1 MIDTHPN
8 PALLRKTVA
17 DQNADSLSPTSRY
30 WPAYM
35 LCDWSLERAGR
46 VKLPPFTSPAS
57 LQCMSTR
64 SPVPLTEKDDH
75 QVDDEE
81 KIESA
86 GLIIIGDEILN
97 GFAND
102 VNVQVTSQALLSVD
116 IPLKAVSIIGDE
128 ISEIAGEVLR
138 FSQKYD
144 IVITSGGIGP
154 THDDVTIKGI
164 AKALK
169 QDIRVNR
176 EMLQHLEDLQIVENS
191 SSSDNC
197 GKVKTVS
204 VVSHDG
210 IASLESETN
219 LTAHSIRDEIGRK
232 QSFVIDES
240 MESFAMLPKESKLLF
255 PPSPDDYY
263 YTTSVDSAR
272 GQQIV
277 DPFSVH
283 VSSDTAK
290 QTASAV
296 SPRKHKAWPILQ
308 CDNVFILPGIP
319 KIFAEKM
326 SLLTKYYIKS
336 NFLLEGSQKKK
347 LKEIRKVVLNTEEKN
362 LLSILNGL
370 VAKYSKQ
377 FPTAHKNYVKFGSYP
392 FIDHPEYKTIITIE
406 SYNISSLDDATS
418 ELIRLLPQRS
428 VLRVEKID
436 VTVSS
441 APVLESVPVHNNR

>member
-17 DQNADSLSPTSRY
+17 EQNTEVLSPSSRY

-57 LQCMSTR
+57 LHCMSTR
-64 SPVPLTEKDDH
+64 SPVPEPDTEDLEE
-75 QVDDEE
+75 DDEE
-81 KIESA
+81 KIQSA

-102 VNVQVTSQALLSVD
+102 VNVQVTSKALLSVD
-116 IPLKAVSIIGDE
+116 IPLKSVSIIGDE
-128 ISEIAGEVLR
+128 VNEIASEVLR

-169 QDIRVNR
+169 QEIHVNR

-191 SSSDNC
+191 TSTDRSVNM
-197 GKVKTVS
+197 KTVS
-204 VVSHDG
+204 IVSHDG
-210 IASLESETN
+210 VTSLESGPPSN
-219 LTAHSIRDEIGRK
+219 NCDEIGRK
-232 QSFVIDES
+232 QSFVIDET
-240 MESFAMLPKESKLLF
+240 MESFALLPKESKLLF

-263 YTTSVDSAR
+263 YTSPSSSGRTQQKAVLTSGDDSVKATVDL
-272 GQQIV
+272 
-277 DPFSVH
+277 
-283 VSSDTAK
+283 
-290 QTASAV
+290 V
-296 SPRKHKAWPILQ
+296 SPQKHKSWPILQ

-326 SLLTKYYIKS
+326 SLLIKYHLKS
-336 NFLLEGSQKKK
+336 HFSTEGSQKKK
-347 LKEIRKVVLNTEEKN
+347 LKEIRKVVLNIEEKN

-370 VAKYSKQ
+370 VAKYSEQ
-377 FPTAHKNYVKFGSYP
+377 FPTTHKNYVKFGSYP

-406 SYNISSLDDATS
+406 SYNINSLDDATS
-418 ELIRLLPQRS
+418 ELIRLLPHRS
-428 VLRVEKID
+428 VLRVEKIG
-436 VTVSS
+436 VTVPQFSS
-441 APVLESVPVHNNR
+441 TADLESIPVNSDR